1 MLVLVSAF
9 AALSLSSAQPA
20 ERITD
25 WREAVRCL
33 AAFETAA
40 SKGFAAHVQS
50 PGAGHDDAATTYDD
64 LAMALI
70 NSMGERFD
78 FARMEQAE
86 TIRAREAQALEAQSL
101 EQVTVRAEE
110 CRARLPDP
118 PVMP

>member
-1 MLVLVSAF
+1 MLVLVSVVAAF
-9 AALSLSSAQPA
+9 SLNAAQPA

-40 SKGFAAHVQS
+40 SKGFAAHVQAS
-50 PGAGHDDAATTYDD
+50 GAGHDERATLYDD
-64 LAMALI
+64 LAMSLI
-70 NSMGERFD
+70 GSMGERFD

-86 TIRAREAQALEAQSL
+86 AIRAREAEALAGQSL
-101 EQVTVRAEE
+101 EAVQARADD

-118 PVMP
+118 PAIP

>member
-1 MLVLVSAF
+1 MLLLVSVF
-9 AALSLSSAQPA
+9 AALSLNATQPA
-20 ERITD
+20 EPITD

-40 SKGFAAHVQS
+40 SKSFAAHVQDS
-50 PGAGHDDAATTYDD
+50 GAGHDDRAVLYDD
-64 LAMALI
+64 LAMSLI
-70 NSMGERFD
+70 GSMGERFD

-86 TIRAREAQALEAQSL
+86 TIRAREAQALESRST
-101 EQVTVRAEE
+101 EEVTALADQ